1 MIHRFLGLI
10 DAEGGPVSCWP
21 FLGSTMGAGYGQMP
35 VNPVSRLAHRW
46 VYSYFIGPIPKGKVI
61 MHMCDVRIC
70 CNPLHLKL
78 GTQLENLKDMNN
90 KKRHGIHP
98 KKCTDK
104 MLTTILTMKQ
114 NGITVPCI
122 AKQFGYNKRT
132 VFRLIAEAKKQEEK
146 MIPSFNSLV

>member
-1 MIHRFLGLI
+1 MQRFLSLI
-10 DAEGGPVSCWP
+10 DAEGGPASCWP

-46 VYSYFIGPIPKGKVI
+46 VYSYFIGPIPKGKVV
-61 MHMCDVRIC
+61 MHICDVRIC

-78 GTQLENLKDMNN
+78 GTQLENLNDMNN

-104 MLTTILTMKQ
+104 MLATILKMKQ
-114 NGITVPCI
+114 QGFTISCI
-122 AKQFGYNKRT
+122 AEHFGYHKRT
-132 VFRLIAEAKKQEEK
+132 VFRLIAEAKK
-146 MIPSFNSLV
+146 PGD